1 MFFLTVIPFRR
12 SNHIS
17 TFLRFIE
24 YTCLAFAS
32 IEVLIYII
40 EPRIPCND
48 FFSKCWVVES
58 NPVGAWVL
66 LKLYISSSP
75 FLAIHCSLWTN
86 HSLQPLKTCNYHH
99 HPCSTQQLFYEVE
112 IICFSLFFMTQQTV
126 MMLVSLAGQIVYST
140 AISDVNDKLMDF
152 CCLILFS
159 AISMILLKRMC
170 QFCATGVKSSA
181 FCTNISHLQFIQLW
195 NATNFST
202 LYSVQNRFFST
213 RLRQYGLLSRHLL
226 VLQ

>member
-75 FLAIHCSLWTN
+75 FLAIHCLLWTN

-112 IICFSLFFMTQQTV
+112 IICFSVIFMTQQTV

-170 QFCATGVKSSA
+170 QFCATGAKSSA
-181 FCTNISHLQFIQLW
+181 FCISI
-195 NATNFST
+195 
-202 LYSVQNRFFST
+202 
-213 RLRQYGLLSRHLL
+213 
-226 VLQ
+226 